1 VSDKDTRDP
10 AWLPLLLDMG
20 RNEFYANQQI
30 IPIFNDGT
38 WKAVAEY
45 VSALR
50 ARLAAAERV
59 VEAVDQMRRGRDQWR
74 PALDIL
80 DAEERV
86 FKAALDYRTS
96 IATLTTPENT

>member
-1 VSDKDTRDP
+1 MSDKDTRDP

-20 RNEFYANQQI
+20 RNEFYADQQI

-38 WKAVAEY
+38 WKAVADY

-59 VEAVDQMRRGRDQWR
+59 VEAAKSWTRVSYEDMKADK
-74 PALDIL
+74 ALM
-80 DAEERV
+80 DAVKE
-86 FKAALDYRTS
+86 F
-96 IATLTTPENT
+96 TTTEDA